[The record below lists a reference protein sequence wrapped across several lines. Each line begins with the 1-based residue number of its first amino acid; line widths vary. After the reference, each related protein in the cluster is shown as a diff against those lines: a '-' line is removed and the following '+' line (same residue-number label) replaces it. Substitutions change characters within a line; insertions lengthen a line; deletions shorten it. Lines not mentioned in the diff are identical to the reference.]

1 MNKIAKYLQSHI
13 SGEIVDSTEAREHF
27 STDGSILSI
36 KPMLVAYPKTTN
48 DIRKIARFSWQL
60 SEKGHILPITA
71 RGNGTDTSGAAIGGG
86 IILSTTTHL
95 NKILELDS
103 QQKLIRVQPGVNFKS
118 LQETLQT
125 HGLFLP
131 PFPASYEYSTIG
143 GAIANNSL
151 GKKSFKYGTMR
162 DWVEKLEVVLA
173 NGEVIQTGRI
183 NKKQVE
189 RKKGLPTLEGEIY
202 RAVDAV
208 DAEYG
213 DAFDEYY
220 EQLDLTMDNLGFFM
234 KDVVKRDGSVD
245 LTPLFVGSQGTLG
258 VISEIIIKAATHN
271 PKTKLVVAAFSDTKS
286 VFEAVESVRTLSPS
300 ALELVDK
307 SLLKFAAEE
316 CSYVL
321 PSEIADDSF
330 APEAVLFVEF
340 DDTSARIQER
350 KLKRVQRILKD
361 LADRTAVSADPGEQ
375 ERYWSVRDATAF
387 VLNYARGFK
396 SALPVVEGAAVPAEK
411 LADIWKILPK
421 LSEKYKCSL
430 VFWAHAGDA
439 VVYTY
444 PLFDL
449 SKSTDR
455 GQVLKFMNE
464 YYQIVVKLGGTLAGA
479 GGDGRLRS
487 VFAKLQS
494 GERLIEMTGKVKAA
508 FDPHSSLNPGV
519 KVDTRAQDVTKK
531 MRREYSLARFFDYL
545 PRA

>member
-13 SGEIVDSTEAREHF
+13 SGEIVDSAAVREYF

-36 KPMLVAYPKTTN
+36 KPMLAAYPRTTN

-60 SEKGHILPITA
+60 AEKGHILPITA
-71 RGNGTDTSGAAIGGG
+71 RGNGTDTSGAAIGSG

-245 LTPLFVGSQGTLG
+245 LTPLFVGSQGALG
-258 VISEIIIKAATHN
+258 IVSEAILKASIHN
-271 PKTKLVVAAFSDTKS
+271 PKTKLVVAAFTDTAD
-286 VFEAVESVRTLSPS
+286 VFDAVEAVRTLGPS

-307 SLLKFAAEE
+307 SLLKFATDE

-321 PSEIADDSF
+321 PPEIADDSF
-330 APEAVLFVEF
+330 TPEAVLFIEF
-340 DDTSARIQER
+340 DDVSV
-350 KLKRVQRILKD
+350 RVQDKKVKRAQKILKD
-361 LADRTAVSADPGEQ
+361 LTEKVIVSSDAGEQ
-375 ERYWSVRDATAF
+375 DKYWSVRGATAF

-396 SALPVVEGAAVPAEK
+396 TALPGVEGIAVPPEK
-411 LADIWKILPK
+411 LADIWKALPQ
-421 LSEKYKCSL
+421 LSDKHKASL
-430 VFWAHAGDA
+430 VFWAQAGDG

-449 SKSTDR
+449 SKPAER
-455 GQVLKFMNE
+455 QQVLKFMNE
-464 YYQIVVKLGGTLAGA
+464 YYQIVVKLGGAIAGA
-479 GGDGRLRS
+479 VGDGRLRS
-487 VFAKLQS
+487 PFSKLQA
-494 GERLIEMTGKVKAA
+494 GERLVEMTAKIKTA
-508 FDPHSSLNPGV
+508 FDPHNSLNPGV
-519 KVDTRAQDVTKK
+519 KTGTVPKDITQRL
-531 MRREYSLARFFDYL
+531 RREYSLAQFFDYL